1 MALAGFLARR
11 VAISIVLLVVLSVAT
26 FAIFFAIPANPGRI
40 LFGGGAFVPDAQL
53 ARANEALGT
62 DRPKHEQYLRSMGDL
77 LRGDFGTSWSGA
89 TMPQQGPPKLEGQSV
104 NEVLFRS
111 ARVTASLALGGAV
124 LLVLLA
130 VPLGVLAASR
140 AGSWLDRTLIVVTL
154 VAISTHPLVVGL
166 VLRLLAA
173 DRWGLTPPN
182 GYCPLLGEP
191 AVGYSTSALSP
202 SLLGQACSGPR
213 AWAHHLVLPW
223 LTFALLLIAL
233 YMRMIRFRVL
243 EVLGEPHVRTARAKG
258 ASEWRVLTRHTV
270 RTALAPVVP
279 MLAMDLG
286 LALGIAIYVESVF
299 RLPGLGQL
307 AVTAL
312 SGQSG
317 YDRPVIVGL
326 VLLTGT
332 AIVVLNLLAD
342 LVLALVDPRVRERG
356 ADRSTLGG
364 PLRVGA

>member
-1 MALAGFLARR
+1 MAIAGFLVRR
-11 VAISIVLLVVLSVAT
+11 ALISIVLLFVLSVAT

-62 DRPKHEQYLRSMGDL
+62 DRPKHEQYADYVWDVLH
-77 LRGDFGTSWSGA
+77 GDFGISWSGA
-89 TMPQQGPPKLEGQSV
+89 TMNQQGPPKLDGQSV
-104 NEVLFRS
+104 NEILFAS
-111 ARVTASLALGGAV
+111 LRVTASLALGGAV
-124 LLVLLA
+124 LLLLFA
-130 VPLGVLAASR
+130 LPLGVLAASR

-154 VAISTHPLVVGL
+154 VAISTHPLVIGL
-166 VLRLLAA
+166 VLRLVAA
-173 DRWGLTPPN
+173 DRFGLTPPN

-191 AVGYSTSALSP
+191 AVGYSTSSLSP
-202 SLLGQACSGPR
+202 SLLGEACSGPR

-223 LTFALLLIAL
+223 STFALLLIAL

-243 EVLGEPHVRTARAKG
+243 EVLGEQHVRTARAKG
-258 ASEWRVLTRHTV
+258 ASEWRVLTRHTI

-286 LALGIAIYVESVF
+286 LALGLAVYVEAVF

-317 YDRPVIVGL
+317 YDRPVILGL
-326 VLLTGT
+326 VLVTGT
-332 AIVVLNLLAD
+332 VIILLNLIAD
-342 LVLALVDPRVRERG
+342 FVLVLVDPRVRDRG
-356 ADRSTLGG
+356 ADRSVLGG

>member
-1 MALAGFLARR
+1 MAIAAFLARR
-11 VAISIVLLVVLSVAT
+11 ALISVVLLVVLSMAT
-26 FAIFFAIPANPGRI
+26 FAIFFAIPVNPGRI
-40 LFGGGAFVPDAQL
+40 LFGAGAFVPDAEL

-62 DRPKHEQYLRSMGDL
+62 DRPKHEQYLHYMWDVV
-77 LRGDFGTSWSGA
+77 RGDFGTSWSGA
-89 TMPQQGPPKLEGQSV
+89 TMNRQGPPKLEGQDV
-104 NEVLFRS
+104 GEILFRS

-166 VLRLLAA
+166 VLRLVAA
-173 DRWGLTPPN
+173 DRFGLTPPS
-182 GYCPLLGEP
+182 GYCPLRGEP
-191 AVGYSTSALSP
+191 AVGYSTSVLSP
-202 SLLGQACSGPR
+202 SVLGEECSGPR

-270 RTALAPVVP
+270 RTALAPVAP

-326 VLLTGT
+326 VLLTGA
-332 AIVVLNLLAD
+332 AIIVLNLLAD

-356 ADRSTLGG
+356 ADRSALGG